1 MIIDQAIESSR
12 KEGYFGVVATDVSRG
27 SLSVGRRGIY
37 HQRKL
42 TNLSEDLK
50 SKYLTCTGDQRYQV
64 CKKLRDRVCFAPV
77 NVLDIGQNFMAKM
90 DIVYC
95 QNVLIYFEQET
106 RMRVLTKL
114 VDYILPGGILILG
127 AGEIHGWVHP
137 HLERIEDDDILAF
150 RKISDSQCGY
160 IQ

>member
-1 MIIDQAIESSR
+1 
-12 KEGYFGVVATDVSRG
+12 
-27 SLSVGRRGIY
+27 
-37 HQRKL
+37 
-42 TNLSEDLK
+42 
-50 SKYLTCTGDQRYQV
+50 
-64 CKKLRDRVCFAPV
+64 
-77 NVLDIGQNFMAKM
+77 
-90 DIVYC
+90 
-95 QNVLIYFEQET
+95 
-106 RMRVLTKL
+106 MRVLTKL